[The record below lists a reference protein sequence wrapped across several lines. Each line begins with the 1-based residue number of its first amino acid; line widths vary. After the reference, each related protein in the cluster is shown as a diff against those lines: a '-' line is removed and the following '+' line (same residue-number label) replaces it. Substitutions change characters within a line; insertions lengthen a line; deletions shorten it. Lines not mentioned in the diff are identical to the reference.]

1 MTARPPAAA
10 PTPPSATTSSRS
22 TPTSP
27 PWRCSSSANLPDPTR
42 SGSRGAAGSARAA
55 WPPPSPTR
63 SPTPPAAASAPCRS
77 PSTDSYDE
85 GVVSSSP
92 VRKSPGRRKDQ
103 QVGALARRRGGADQ
117 QRRRHSWRYP
127 MRFKSL
133 DRLPRRTRQRARRE
147 DRGDG
152 RFAAR
157 YDKQHVDT
165 AAQMVSHPDGLI
177 TTRCIYW
184 LIDCAERPD
193 LRLASLSLNELG
205 ARAERRLGARLSGA
219 PAPVDD
225 PAMAEQAAV
234 RPYVYALPALGVI
247 ARYCRRPGGRA
258 PVRSSNLEHAAFSAY
273 VVKAHKN
280 STADGPPPTSRRP
293 EADRTHVRAGCPPGA
308 RPRTERQAPR
318 DACGS
323 PPHRGPP
330 GGNRPCRRG
339 CGTAQSAAHGTHRK
353 RRPAFLGLS
362 H

>member
-27 PWRCSSSANLPDPTR
+27 TWRGSSPANLTDSPR
-42 SGSRGAAGSARAA
+42 SGSRGSARSAWSA

-63 SPTPPAAASAPCRS
+63 SSTPPAAASAPCRS

-147 DRGDG
+147 DRRDG

-165 AAQMVSHPDGLI
+165 AAQMVSQPDGLI

-205 ARAERRLGARLSGA
+205 ARAERRILFGKLGAGRPQSATYTAGGSRPAVAPADAQRLISAPGTHATSPILHPSRHRLSTG
-219 PAPVDD
+219 
-225 PAMAEQAAV
+225 
-234 RPYVYALPALGVI
+234 LVI
-247 ARYCRRPGGRA
+247 SPRGLLW
-258 PVRSSNLEHAAFSAY
+258 SSGWRCTVL
-273 VVKAHKN
+273 
-280 STADGPPPTSRRP
+280 
-293 EADRTHVRAGCPPGA
+293 
-308 RPRTERQAPR
+308 
-318 DACGS
+318 
-323 PPHRGPP
+323 
-330 GGNRPCRRG
+330 
-339 CGTAQSAAHGTHRK
+339 
-353 RRPAFLGLS
+353 PAFLAAARFRAAAGRGTPTIRRSAKPAPRRRQPMLRRPPTGRRLGAGAGS
-362 H
+362 TRRMTRSGPRSRRSWRRP